1 MQKINFFILKHILG
15 LDPYVLK
22 QEKEKG
28 SNSGMFF
35 SIFTF
40 SFLIIFFITLLKSVQ
55 AILYDLPYWA
65 VIIISFVAFLPFY
78 NVFSFAL
85 VSWRSHNS
93 FLGQSDKTK
102 FSDFISSTVTLLTRC
117 VFLFLTLGL
126 FIGLSYTLLN
136 QESVSQDIKG
146 FKNSLVSDYQNNL
159 NEQVEIDKK
168 IESREY
174 NDVINEINNLEDKI
188 ANSNSRLDSLSYLS
202 LKKPL
207 LERRDILAKEIQ
219 VIEQEL
225 LADSDQKL
233 KKYKA
238 EINKNPFFLKSLI
251 LLSERPSFLTYM
263 GLILA
268 IFGVFMFM
276 FWWRFVRSKSIYFK
290 IDNHLHKNAI
300 LRTSTPIVK
309 RTIQIVKSKFNYDY
323 KTQFPLEKE
332 PANEEVEPEVIMGRA
347 DFITKLR
354 KNEL

>member
-22 QEKEKG
+22 QEKE
-28 SNSGMFF
+28 SNSGIFF
-35 SIFTF
+35 SIFTVA
-40 SFLIIFFITLLKSVQ
+40 FLLTFFITLVKSIQ
-55 AILYDLPYWA
+55 AILYDLHYWA

-93 FLGQSDKTK
+93 FLGHSGKSK

-136 QESVSQDIKG
+136 QHSISQDIKG

-207 LERRDILAKEIQ
+207 LKKREILAKEIQ

-225 LADSDQKL
+225 LANSDQKL
-233 KKYKA
+233 KKYKS

-251 LLSERPSFLTYM
+251 LLCERPSFFTYM

-268 IFGVFMFM
+268 IFGVFMFL
-276 FWWRFVRSKSIYFK
+276 FWWRFVRSKSTYFK

-300 LRTSTPIVK
+300 LRTSTPIIK
-309 RTIQIVKSKFNYDY
+309 STIEIVKSKFNYDY
-323 KTQFPLEKE
+323 KTEFPMEKGVNDE
-332 PANEEVEPEVIMGRA
+332 NVEPEVIKGIG

>member
-28 SNSGMFF
+28 SNSGVFF

-93 FLGQSDKTK
+93 FLSQSDKSK

-136 QESVSQDIKG
+136 QQSVSQDIKG

-174 NDVINEINNLEDKI
+174 NDVINEIYNLEDKI

-207 LERRDILAKEIQ
+207 LERRDILAK
-219 VIEQEL
+219 
-225 LADSDQKL
+225 ADSDQKL

-238 EINKNPFFLKSLI
+238 KINKNSFFLKSLI
-251 LLSERPSFLTYM
+251 LLSESSSFITYM
-263 GLILA
+263 GMILA

-276 FWWRFVRSKSIYFK
+276 FWWRFVRSKSIYFE

-332 PANEEVEPEVIMGRA
+332 PASEEVEPEVIMDRE